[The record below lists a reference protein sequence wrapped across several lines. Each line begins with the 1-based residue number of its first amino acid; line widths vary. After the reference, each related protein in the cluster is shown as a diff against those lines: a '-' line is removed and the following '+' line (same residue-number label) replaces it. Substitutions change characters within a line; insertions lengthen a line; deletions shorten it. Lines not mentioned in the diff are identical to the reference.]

1 MSYLFIYL
9 FIHFLC
15 MSSFISSF
23 IYLFIYSFII
33 AIILVI
39 NNMLTL
45 YMMFS
50 RISFPSVQLL
60 GVARLSPPRLRRS
73 DVRDAGGLQQLPP
86 EEQRDLHALWGNVA
100 GCGARSGPEAWLS
113 SIGAGIPGQ
122 CGVVRT
128 SSPTLLIWTFLCPGK
143 AGNCRISG
151 GGCVQFGLRSRLG
164 SSFLKKHLGV
174 HFWSQ
179 DPLFAALLDQFPR
192 LGESHA
198 H

>member
-1 MSYLFIYL
+1 MHVFIYFFIYL
-9 FIHFLC
+9 
-15 MSSFISSF
+15 F

-86 EEQRDLHALWGNVA
+86 EEQRDLHAL
-100 GCGARSGPEAWLS
+100 
-113 SIGAGIPGQ
+113 
-122 CGVVRT
+122 
-128 SSPTLLIWTFLCPGK
+128 
-143 AGNCRISG
+143 
-151 GGCVQFGLRSRLG
+151 
-164 SSFLKKHLGV
+164 
-174 HFWSQ
+174 
-179 DPLFAALLDQFPR
+179 
-192 LGESHA
+192 
-198 H
+198 

>member
-9 FIHFLC
+9 FIHFS
-15 MSSFISSF
+15 MHVFIYFF

-73 DVRDAGGLQQLPP
+73 DVRDAGGL
-86 EEQRDLHALWGNVA
+86 
-100 GCGARSGPEAWLS
+100 
-113 SIGAGIPGQ
+113 
-122 CGVVRT
+122 
-128 SSPTLLIWTFLCPGK
+128 
-143 AGNCRISG
+143 
-151 GGCVQFGLRSRLG
+151 
-164 SSFLKKHLGV
+164 
-174 HFWSQ
+174 
-179 DPLFAALLDQFPR
+179 
-192 LGESHA
+192 
-198 H
+198 